1 MRKFEHPENRSDQ
14 GLHDFNLAVK
24 EFFYYL
30 NDIRMTDDHITSL
43 INYIAAEYQSKPLY
57 KQRNPLVD
65 FIEKTPQFKYQTTG
79 SFK

>member
-1 MRKFEHPENRSDQ
+1 MYKFEHPENRSNQ
-14 GLHDFNLAVK
+14 GLHDLNLLLK
-24 EFFYYL
+24 EIPHYL
-30 NDIRMTDDHITSL
+30 NDIRMTDDHLTSL
-43 INYIAAEYQSKPLY
+43 VNYIAGDYQSNPLR